1 MSAAVDLLLHHRVV
15 HLDGGAHAGRDV
27 HALPVDALGTRGAV
41 GVDGVDNRL
50 EVGHEVG
57 VLEVGLAEG
66 NVNDALLVGAELNL
80 ATLELT
86 HGGGD
91 VGGDGASLGV
101 GHETLGTESATE
113 LGSLGH
119 HVRGGDEKVKV
130 HHATRDL
137 LHEIVRTREV
147 GTRRLGRGDVVARG
161 EHGDANSL
169 AGALGEGDGGAELLV
184 VVLGVD
190 VEADVALGGLGELGG
205 GVGEHELDSL
215 RRLDR
220 VHAAGHRSLRLAEAL
235 GLPRLLGALA
245 ILASRAHGGGPF
257 VRLVN
262 TRRLLELGKVEPSRE
277 HTHALPAA
285 RTAHLDALGVQL
297 NATELRGNATNSPH
311 ALGLHGHSGRHG
323 HGTHRALRYG
333 ERVPRVM

>member
-1 MSAAVDLLLHHRVV
+1 M
-15 HLDGGAHAGRDV
+15 G
-27 HALPVDALGTRGAV
+27 P
-41 GVDGVDNRL
+41 
-50 EVGHEVG
+50 
-57 VLEVGLAEG
+57 
-66 NVNDALLVGAELNL
+66 
-80 ATLELT
+80 
-86 HGGGD
+86 
-91 VGGDGASLGV
+91 
-101 GHETLGTESATE
+101 SATE

-169 AGALGEGDGGAELLV
+169 AGALGEGDSGAELLV

-190 VEADVALGGLGELGG
+190 VETDVALGGLGELGG

-215 RRLDR
+215 RRLNR

-245 ILASRAHGGGPF
+245 ILASRA
-257 VRLVN
+257 LWVN
-262 TRRLLELGKVEPSRE
+262 ENMSGKKASAGCSRRNSGAHARRRRERQSLEGS
-277 HTHALPAA
+277 
-285 RTAHLDALGVQL
+285 
-297 NATELRGNATNSPH
+297 
-311 ALGLHGHSGRHG
+311 GLWWF
-323 HGTHRALRYG
+323 
-333 ERVPRVM
+333 